1 VRTHDVIVDPDREI
15 VVKRFV
21 AADRGEPAREWRA
34 LTLLAEHAPGLA
46 PEPIRADLAADPA
59 VIEMSLLPGEPLGGG
74 PLTPVQ
80 ESALVRAM
88 GQLWQSVPVS
98 RVIQVPGEPG
108 NEAQLV
114 SAVAELAVQADDLG
128 DDPMIKRAI
137 SAGLS
142 WLTWAVGEAGWLA
155 SRDSYADP
163 GSAGTRGSGWARLAP
178 VFGQGDGN
186 LANFLWDG
194 ERVRMVDFED
204 SGVAD
209 RAFELSVFIE
219 HVSVWSAIGLDADE
233 FLRAFE
239 LTEAERAR
247 LADCRRLAALYWLLR
262 LRPGGDVSSEGDPGL
277 LGPQAQRLLTL
288 L

>member
-1 VRTHDVIVDPDREI
+1 VRTHEISVDPDRDT
-15 VVKRFV
+15 VVKRF
-21 AADRGEPAREWRA
+21 AQADRGEPAREWRA

-46 PEPIRADLAADPA
+46 PQPIRADLAGDTA

-80 ESALVRAM
+80 ELALVRAM

-98 RVIQVPGEPG
+98 RVIQVPGESG

-114 SAVAELAVQADDLG
+114 SAVAQLAVRADDFG
-128 DDPMIKRAI
+128 DDPVIKRAI

-163 GSAGTRGSGWARLAP
+163 GSAGTRGTGWVRLAP

-209 RAFELSVFIE
+209 RAFELAVFIE

-233 FLRAFE
+233 FIRAFE
-239 LTEAERAR
+239 LTAPERAR
-247 LADCRRLAALYWLLR
+247 LADCRRLAALYWLLQ
-262 LRPGGDVSSEGDPGL
+262 LWPGGDGSSGGDPGL
-277 LGPQAQRLLTL
+277 LRRQAERLLTL